1 MKKLLTLTTSFVLA
15 LAVVFI
21 YSSTPVEA
29 IDWSLRN
36 GVEAAQGSGVPTNLF
51 GDAGIVTTATN
62 FLLFIAG
69 ALAVVMLIWG
79 GLRYTVSGGNA
90 SAVTAAKNTVLYA
103 IVGLIVA
110 FLAFAAVNFVL
121 GTLTGGG
128 VGGNGAGF
136 TNT

>member
-1 MKKLLTLTTSFVLA
+1 MNKSTIIILATLIAASA
-15 LAVVFI
+15 I
-21 YSSTPVEA
+21 IISTAEPTA
-29 IDWSLRN
+29 AFSLQE
-36 GVEAAQGSGVPTNLF
+36 GVQAARGEGVPTNLF

-69 ALAVVMLIWG
+69 ALAVIMLIWG
-79 GLRYTVSGGNA
+79 GLRYAVSGGNA

-103 IVGLIVA
+103 IVGLIIA

-121 GTLTGGG
+121 GTLMGGG
-128 VGGNGAGF
+128 ISGGSGF